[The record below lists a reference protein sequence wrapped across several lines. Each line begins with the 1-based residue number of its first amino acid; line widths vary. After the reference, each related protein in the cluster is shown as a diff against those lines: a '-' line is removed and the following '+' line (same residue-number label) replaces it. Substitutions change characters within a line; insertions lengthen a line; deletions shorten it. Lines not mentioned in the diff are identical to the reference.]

1 MYSPEVELTEIFV
14 SNIFNG
20 NGFAPSDIPTDTK
33 NTTRGRGGDKMQIL
47 DSEPVYL
54 ESGSLDQ

>member
-20 NGFAPSDIPTDTK
+20 NGF
-33 NTTRGRGGDKMQIL
+33 DKMQIL
-47 DSEPVYL
+47 DSEPVHL